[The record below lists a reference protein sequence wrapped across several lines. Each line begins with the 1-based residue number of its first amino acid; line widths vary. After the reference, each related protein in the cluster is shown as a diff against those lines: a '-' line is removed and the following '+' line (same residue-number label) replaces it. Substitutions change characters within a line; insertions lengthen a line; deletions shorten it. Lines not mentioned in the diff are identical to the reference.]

1 MRAKFALGDEVRV
14 IRAIRNDGT
23 MYGYATGE
31 LLVRRGS
38 TGFVRGCGTFLI
50 DQLIYQVHFLD
61 TDMIVGCREPEIISA
76 AAAWHAGHFQFGD
89 SVISRHILNSDGK
102 VVVRAGERGRIER
115 TDQGENGEIYTVMFG
130 ERWFQVPASAIR
142 LLEE

>member
-1 MRAKFALGDEVRV
+1 MRTKFALGDEVRV

-38 TGFVRGCGTFLI
+38 TGFVRSCGTFLL
-50 DQLIYQVHFLD
+50 DQIIYQVHFLNS
-61 TDMIVGCREPEIISA
+61 DMIVGCREQEIISA
-76 AAAWHAGHFQFGD
+76 TAAWHAGHFQYGD
-89 SVISRHILNSDGK
+89 SVICRHTLTVEGK
-102 VVVRAGERGRIER
+102 VAVRSGARGRIER
-115 TDQGENGEIYTVMFG
+115 TDQGEHGEIYTVMFG
-130 ERWFQVPASAIR
+130 ERWFQVPASAIK